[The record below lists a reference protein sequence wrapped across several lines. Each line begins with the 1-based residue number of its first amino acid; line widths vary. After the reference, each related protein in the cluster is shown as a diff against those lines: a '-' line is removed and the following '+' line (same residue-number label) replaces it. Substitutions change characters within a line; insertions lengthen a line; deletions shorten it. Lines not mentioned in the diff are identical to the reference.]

1 MTQYH
6 FPLELAEDYSAG
18 SFFVAEANAE
28 AFGLI
33 ERWPDW
39 GSAYGLLIYGEEG
52 CGKTHLAHLWQQKS
66 QAMLLTPD
74 LLQSKAYLNVPVPSF
89 VVEQLE
95 QIGAGEEA
103 FFHFLNHVQ
112 QQKGYLLCTSRVAP
126 VDLPLRIRDVRSRVM
141 GLLQVKVSPPDE
153 ALLASLMLKR
163 FSDKQLKVSPD
174 VIAYAVNRIERS
186 YRAANQLIQAIDAKA
201 LEQKREITI
210 PLVREILAA

>member
-6 FPLELAEDYSAG
+6 FPLELAEDYSAE
-18 SFFVAEANAE
+18 SFFIAEANAE

-66 QAMLLTPD
+66 QAIFLTPEM
-74 LLQSKAYLNVPVPSF
+74 LNAKTYLDAPAPCF

-95 QIGAGEEA
+95 RIGKGEEA

-126 VDLPLRIRDVRSRVM
+126 VDLPLRIRDVQSRVM

-153 ALLASLMLKR
+153 ALLASLMMKR
-163 FSDKQLKVSPD
+163 FADKQLKVGAD

-186 YRAANQLIQAIDAKA
+186 YGAVNQLIQRLDARA
-201 LEQKREITI
+201 LEQKREITV
-210 PLVREILAA
+210 PLVREVL